1 MTDRAALA
9 TDFLSRSGWGT
20 ATRRPLAGDASA
32 RRYDRLTLGTHRAV
46 LMDAPPDRGEDV
58 TRFTRMARWL
68 RDMGFSAPEILA
80 EDPRQGF
87 LIVEDLGD
95 DLLARLVAADPT
107 REGRLY
113 AATVDFLIALCRC
126 PPPDF
131 LKPLDGPAL
140 ADLTRLTA
148 EWYPRGLG
156 LPALD
161 PEPISAEIETL
172 YAALNRESPVASLR
186 DFHAEN
192 LIWLPDRSGPARLG
206 LLDFQDATAAHPV
219 YDLVSLLQ
227 DARREVSAATEAR
240 EGARFAAALGI
251 EPDRFSALYA
261 LIGAQRALRILGIFA
276 RLCLQ
281 GGKAQY
287 VDLIPRTWATLQR
300 NLVHPALAGL
310 ARAAGALPAPTPD
323 RLERIKAQCGRFPNP

>member
-1 MTDRAALA
+1 MTDRATLA
-9 TDFLSRSGWGT
+9 TDFLSRVGWGA

-32 RRYDRLTLGTHRAV
+32 RRYDRLTLGTRRAV
-46 LMDAPPDRGEDV
+46 LMDAPPDRDEDV

-68 RDMGFSAPEILA
+68 RDQGFSAPEILA
-80 EDPRQGF
+80 EDPAAGF

-95 DLLARLVAADPT
+95 DLLARLVAADPS
-107 REGRLY
+107 REAPLY

-126 PPPDF
+126 APPDF

-148 EWYPRGLG
+148 DWYPRGLG
-156 LPALD
+156 LPPLD
-161 PEPISAEIETL
+161 PDPISAEIETL

-227 DARREVSAATEAR
+227 DARRAVSAATEAR
-240 EGARFAAALGI
+240 ECARFAAALGI

-300 NLVHPALAGL
+300 NLAHPALGGL
-310 ARAAGALPAPTPD
+310 ARATAALPAPTPD
-323 RLERIKAQCGRFPNP
+323 GLERIKAQCGRFPNP